1 MQATRRWL
9 RDALDLAPGTDRTP
23 VTRATGLVATDRT
36 LGLGTRV
43 HEAHESGTGEDVA
56 RDMMY
61 AGRERDESRRDS
73 RDTDV
78 LDHGEDKEHRPRN
91 KGSENR
97 RRHRPLA
104 RAPSDPLTGSSLLT
118 PSGSASRAY
127 HPWRGTVREER
138 ERGVVLRGRR
148 IVGRF

>member
-1 MQATRRWL
+1 M
-9 RDALDLAPGTDRTP
+9 
-23 VTRATGLVATDRT
+23 RAR
-36 LGLGTRV
+36 
-43 HEAHESGTGEDVA
+43 
-56 RDMMY
+56 
-61 AGRERDESRRDS
+61 RERDESRRGS

-78 LDHGEDKEHRPRN
+78 LDHGEEKEHRPSI

-97 RRHRPLA
+97 RRRRPLA
-104 RAPSDPLTGSSLLT
+104 RTPVDLLT

-127 HPWRGTVREER
+127 HPWRGAVREER